1 MKMPLLWV
9 VSNSVPC
16 QFNLDGITQLWV
28 NLKSPPLHLSNVYTE
43 NQCKKKPSGD
53 KPEAISE
60 A

>member
-1 MKMPLLWV
+1 
-9 VSNSVPC
+9 
-16 QFNLDGITQLWV
+16 V